1 MRQIVL
7 CIVGGGCEQ
16 KSIVRKMSVQ
26 MIGQPKGRS
35 LLVNEWENLDIV
47 KKYEVNLPFGY
58 KL

>member
-1 MRQIVL
+1 
-7 CIVGGGCEQ
+7 
-16 KSIVRKMSVQ
+16 

-35 LLVNEWENLDIV
+35 LQVNEWENLDIV